1 MQPKFIICTLLLAF
15 LLALAL
21 GHTAE
26 AATSTVGAW
35 TIDADRSLVEFTVTK
50 LGYDD
55 VDGRFTRFS
64 GDVRYDPARPE
75 ASSIRWSVR
84 VSSVKTDE
92 PRRDQSLQGKEY
104 FDARRHPE
112 LRFESNSVRRLDGG
126 RLEVAGRITIKGR
139 TQPLTIVVQPAAA
152 GAGFETEFA
161 LNRYDFDVNGGKVM
175 GALIGRKVN
184 VHLVALPKGEAR

>member
-1 MQPKFIICTLLLAF
+1 MQPRFIVGSILIAF
-15 LLALAL
+15 LALAP
-21 GHTAE
+21 GRAAE
-26 AATSTVGAW
+26 AATPAAGAW
-35 TIDADRSLVEFTVTK
+35 TIDADRSLVGFTVTK

-64 GDVRYDPARPE
+64 GNVRYDPARPE

-84 VSSVKTDE
+84 VASVKTDD
-92 PRRDQSLQGKEY
+92 PRRDQSLQGEEY

-112 LRFESNSVRRLDGG
+112 LRFESHRVRRLDGG

-139 TQPLTIVVQPAAA
+139 TRPLTLVVQPAAD

-161 LNRYDFDVNGGKVM
+161 LNRYDFKVNGGRVM